1 MQPVAHPTNNMQLG
15 APVDWD
21 QSKGSCEPLGVTLA
35 EVEGLRCMA
44 SYWQPDEAER
54 AALAQGKPVILFVY
68 SLSHPVVALGVEA

>member
-21 QSKGSCEPLGVTLA
+21 QSKGSCETLGVTLA

-44 SYWQPDEAER
+44 SYWQPDAQEL